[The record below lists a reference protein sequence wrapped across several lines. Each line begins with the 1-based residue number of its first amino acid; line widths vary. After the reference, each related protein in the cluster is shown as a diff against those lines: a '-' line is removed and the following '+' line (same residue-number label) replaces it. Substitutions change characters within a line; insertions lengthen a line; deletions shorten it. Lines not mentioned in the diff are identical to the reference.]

1 VPVARTHSIA
11 LVGVEGYPVEIE
23 TDIANGLPCLLLVGL
38 PDTALREARDRIRAA
53 IINSHEQWPQRRVTV
68 GLSPA
73 SLPKRGSGFDV
84 GIALS
89 ILAAAGAIP
98 GAAIDGVA
106 FLGELGLDGRLRPVR
121 GVLPAMAA
129 AAGAGF
135 AKVVVAQANAAEAA
149 LVPGLRVAGAP
160 TLAGLLAWLRGEPV
174 SGDEAV
180 AYPVPEPPGA
190 PRQAG
195 SPRQAEQPERPA
207 PPGQS
212 VHPGQPGRSG
222 RSGQSPGLSQEPAPA
237 GKLALAREPAL
248 AGEPVLA
255 VARGPGGDA
264 QDLAPLGRARRPRPR
279 PDLSEV
285 LGQPAARRAA
295 EICAAGGHHLSL
307 LGPPGAGKTML
318 AERIPTVM
326 PALDRTAALE
336 VTSIHSVAGTLP
348 AGSPLMTEPPFC
360 APHHTAT
367 KAAIVGGGSG
377 ILHPGAASLAHRG
390 CLFLDEA
397 PEFARD
403 VLDALRQ
410 PLESGEVMVAR
421 CGLTARFPARFTL
434 VLAANPCPCAK
445 GAATGATCSCTP
457 ATKRRYLA
465 RLSGPLLDRVD
476 VKVELLPVGRAEL
489 LSDRHFA
496 ESSPVV
502 AARVAAARERTAA
515 RLKDTPWRL
524 NAEIPGSELRRAFP
538 PAPGSLAPL
547 ERAMD
552 LGQISA
558 RGVDRVIRVAWTLAD
573 LAGIARPTVS
583 ETSYALGLWLG
594 AGS

>member
-23 TDIANGLPCLLLVGL
+23 SDIENGLPCLFLVGL

-53 IINSHEQWPQRRVTV
+53 IINSREQWPQRRITV

-73 SLPKRGSGFDV
+73 SLPKRGSGFDL

-89 ILAAAGAIP
+89 ILAAAGTIP
-98 GAAIDGVA
+98 AAAIDGVA

-135 AKVVVAQANAAEAA
+135 AKVVVAQANVAEAA
-149 LVPGLRVAGAP
+149 LVPGLRVAGAAN
-160 TLAGLLAWLRGEPV
+160 LAALLAWLRGERDA
-174 SGDEAV
+174 GAGGMACAMEA
-180 AYPVPEPPGA
+180 PEPP
-190 PRQAG
+190 PAG
-195 SPRQAEQPERPA
+195 PAGTGGEVRVRP
-207 PPGQS
+207 S
-212 VHPGQPGRSG
+212 LTPGR
-222 RSGQSPGLSQEPAPA
+222 R
-237 GKLALAREPAL
+237 AL
-248 AGEPVLA
+248 
-255 VARGPGGDA
+255 
-264 QDLAPLGRARRPRPR
+264 PR
-279 PDLSEV
+279 PDLSDV
-285 LGQPAARRAA
+285 LGQPVARRAA

-318 AERIPTVM
+318 AERLPTVM
-326 PALDRTAALE
+326 PLLDRAAALE

-348 AGSPLMTEPPFC
+348 VGSPLMTEPPFC

-377 ILHPGAASLAHRG
+377 ILHPGAASLAHCG

-410 PLESGEVMVAR
+410 PLESGVVVVAR

-445 GAATGATCSCTP
+445 GATAGAACSCTA

-496 ESSPVV
+496 ESSTVV
-502 AARVAAARERTAA
+502 AARVAAARERAAA
-515 RLKDTPWRL
+515 RLNGTPWRL
-524 NAEIPGSELRRAFP
+524 NAEIPGSELRRSFP

-573 LAGIARPTVS
+573 IAGIARPTVA

-594 AGS
+594 AGA

>member
-1 VPVARTHSIA
+1 MPVARAHSIA

-23 TDIANGLPCLLLVGL
+23 SDIENGLPCLFLVGL

-53 IINSHEQWPQRRVTV
+53 IINSREQWPQRRITV

-73 SLPKRGSGFDV
+73 SLPKRGSGFDL

-89 ILAAAGAIP
+89 ILAAAAAIP
-98 GAAIDGVA
+98 AAAIDGVA

-135 AKVVVAQANAAEAA
+135 ARVVVAQANAAEAA
-149 LVPGLRVAGAP
+149 LVPGLQVAGAP
-160 TLAGLLAWLRGEPV
+160 DLTALLAWLRGKPDA
-174 SGDEAV
+174 GLPA
-180 AYPVPEPPGA
+180 PGA
-190 PRQAG
+190 ATGLPRTGGEVPRPSAG
-195 SPRQAEQPERPA
+195 PARPA
-207 PPGQS
+207 
-212 VHPGQPGRSG
+212 
-222 RSGQSPGLSQEPAPA
+222 
-237 GKLALAREPAL
+237 
-248 AGEPVLA
+248 
-255 VARGPGGDA
+255 
-264 QDLAPLGRARRPRPR
+264 RPR

-318 AERIPTVM
+318 AERLPTVM
-326 PALDRTAALE
+326 PLLDRAAALE

-410 PLESGEVMVAR
+410 PLESGEVVVAR
-421 CGLTARFPARFTL
+421 SGLTARFPARFTL

-445 GAATGATCSCTP
+445 GPAAGAHCTP
-457 ATKRRYLA
+457 TARRRYLA

-476 VKVELLPVGRAEL
+476 VKVEFLPVSRAEL
-489 LSDRHFA
+489 L
-496 ESSPVV
+496 
-502 AARVAAARERTAA
+502 
-515 RLKDTPWRL
+515 
-524 NAEIPGSELRRAFP
+524 
-538 PAPGSLAPL
+538 
-547 ERAMD
+547 
-552 LGQISA
+552 
-558 RGVDRVIRVAWTLAD
+558 
-573 LAGIARPTVS
+573 
-583 ETSYALGLWLG
+583 
-594 AGS
+594 